1 MQPHVALQV
10 DLGLPEHLGIGSFS
24 HLVIQSFGPSVIQS
38 FNYLGLVTW
47 FLLELAI
54 GAVYPVLDAEPA
66 VAGVELEVVE
76 VVELGGEGEREV
88 VAGVVVHHLQTGQ
101 S

>member
-10 DLGLPEHLGIGSFS
+10 DLGLPEH
-24 HLVIQSFGPSVIQS
+24 SVIQS
-38 FNYLGLVTW
+38 FNDLGLVAW
-47 FLLELAI
+47 LLELAI

-76 VVELGGEGEREV
+76 VVELGGEGEGEV
-88 VAGVVVHHLQTGQ
+88 VAGVVIHHLEQQGDICIQ
-101 S
+101 EIPE

>member
-1 MQPHVALQV
+1 MVCSRTWRFRWTSDFLNIWSFRHSV
-10 DLGLPEHLGIGSFS
+10 IWSFS
-24 HLVIQSFGPSVIQS
+24 PSVIQL

-47 FLLELAI
+47 LLELAI